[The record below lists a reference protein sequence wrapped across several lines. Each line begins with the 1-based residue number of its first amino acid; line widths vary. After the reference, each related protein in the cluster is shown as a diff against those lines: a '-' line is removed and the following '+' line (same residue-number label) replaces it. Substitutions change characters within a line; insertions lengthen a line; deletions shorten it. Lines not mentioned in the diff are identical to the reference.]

1 MTANKVS
8 NAMNNNQLMDDDNL
22 DDEFLPSPLYD
33 SMKTHQSFE
42 HLLDNAKSVLN
53 TRADFP
59 FSSMHK
65 QTLKKLEKVDKAFLK
80 QVTLALSTDDVK
92 KDQLLASKL
101 EQITQYLLERFDFL
115 PSLK

>member
-1 MTANKVS
+1 MHWSHSNSQKKMTANKVSKVS

-59 FSSMHK
+59 FSRWRKRH
-65 QTLKKLEKVDKAFLK
+65 V
-80 QVTLALSTDDVK
+80 V
-92 KDQLLASKL
+92 
-101 EQITQYLLERFDFL
+101 
-115 PSLK
+115 